1 MARAF
6 AAPHLE
12 YLTLPDRSEHPGGAC
27 CMPPTVWRTTASEQW
42 ARCCSADYYRATQSP
57 MSFNGIDRKLLN
69 GAYSSFADFGADV
82 EQVLANCHHFISDEL
97 PTCIY
102 RDASALQLAYRK
114 AAAEKPS
121 SQALEVDTCNMPG
134 PPQKTLSASAQN
146 PIEQAP
152 ICKYSL
158 LDKPK
163 PLSSKKKASRNPTCT
178 LPLRIQI
185 WSHWLKPCR
194 MLQNRLLSNALC
206 RAHARL
212 EGQTCSHAEIY
223 LF

>member
-1 MARAF
+1 
-6 AAPHLE
+6 
-12 YLTLPDRSEHPGGAC
+12 
-27 CMPPTVWRTTASEQW
+27 
-42 ARCCSADYYRATQSP
+42 

-121 SQALEVDTCNMPG
+121 SQALEVDTCNMTG

-163 PLSSKKKASRNPTCT
+163 PLSSKKKGVQKPDVHLAAADPNLESLAQAMQNAPEQALVERALQGACT
-178 LPLRIQI
+178 VGGPNLQPRRDILVLTGAGALGRSAALVSIPVRRRESGKVHKPGPRKSMENQLQTPRSLRPYHHNVI
-185 WSHWLKPCR
+185 H
-194 MLQNRLLSNALC
+194 
-206 RAHARL
+206 
-212 EGQTCSHAEIY
+212 
-223 LF
+223 